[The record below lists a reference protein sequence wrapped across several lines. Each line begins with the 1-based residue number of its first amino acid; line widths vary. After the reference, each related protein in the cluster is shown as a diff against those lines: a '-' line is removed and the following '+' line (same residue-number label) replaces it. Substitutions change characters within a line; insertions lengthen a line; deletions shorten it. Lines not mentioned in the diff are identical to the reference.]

1 MTLPEQMPVKV
12 EASQEITYLPTRIAN
27 VVDLGKRRRAIDLA
41 TLTDVRREMAKVYRE
56 TRLKKIP
63 PEVGAKL
70 TFMLTSIAKV
80 AELAE
85 VQPRVEAIERA
96 ISRQSQ

>member
-1 MTLPEQMPVKV
+1 MNVPEQMSVKV
-12 EASQEITYLPTRIAN
+12 EASQEIAYLPTRIAK

-56 TRLKKIP
+56 VRFKKMA

-80 AELAE
+80 TELAE
-85 VQPRVEAIERA
+85 VQPRVESIERA
-96 ISRQSQ
+96 IARR